1 MEMTKFETEV
11 LRHLNYSRL
20 LITRANLIRLK
31 NLSQK
36 KKELAMYNCNYNLA
50 VEFEK
55 NIIIIN
61 ENLNNLDVVMMI
73 KEAECFDLSGEYDMI
88 SLN

>member
-36 KKELAMYNCNYNLA
+36 KKRTSN
-50 VEFEK
+50 V
-55 NIIIIN
+55 
-61 ENLNNLDVVMMI
+61 
-73 KEAECFDLSGEYDMI
+73 
-88 SLN
+88 